1 MRINRIYSLRHK
13 YKYKLLI
20 LQIYREVFANKKR
33 VSLDTLNEKDMDRA
47 CIQAQESYE
56 PKPKSYEPIVTL
68 TLWVDVVPFGLIT
81 LPNLLAILSQATAAR
96 SHRATV
102 SAVF

>member
-1 MRINRIYSLRHK
+1 MCINRIYSLRHK

-20 LQIYREVFANKKR
+20 LQIYRVDFANFYKKKKR
-33 VSLDTLNEKDMDRA
+33 VSLDTLLEKDMDRTYT
-47 CIQAQESYE
+47 QVQE
-56 PKPKSYEPIVTL
+56 SYEPIVTL
-68 TLWVDVVPFGLIT
+68 TLCVDVVPFGFIT